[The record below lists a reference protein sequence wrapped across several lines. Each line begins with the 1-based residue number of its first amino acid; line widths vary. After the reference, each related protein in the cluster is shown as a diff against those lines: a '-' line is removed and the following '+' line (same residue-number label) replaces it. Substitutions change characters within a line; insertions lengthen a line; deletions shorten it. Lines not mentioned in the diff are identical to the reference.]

1 MTSHAPPSTA
11 PRRPLRALPGLW
23 IGLALA
29 VGVRLATRPRSFW
42 EHDELLFAL
51 AVDEFAPLAHH
62 PHPPGYPLV
71 AALGKL
77 FAVVAGEP
85 FAALVALAVV
95 STAVSFP
102 ALVDAFRRLAAPLGP
117 AADRTAVAGALF
129 FHLSPAMLVQG
140 PLPMSDPPALA
151 FLSLALAAAARLA
164 ERGQPGGRSAAGLAL
179 ALGLSAAAAV
189 GCRPQLAVPVLPFL
203 LAALAPPAARGR
215 RALGAAAFAAGVAA
229 WLVPLVG
236 ATGGPH
242 GFLDYQLGHAD
253 TIAEHELA
261 AWRTHWPAPR
271 LAARFAAHAW
281 GTRATALPVLA
292 LAVTGAAVLV
302 RRRAAAALPL
312 AALAGAQLLFCL
324 IALEPADGVRYSL
337 PAQLAVAFAG
347 AAGAAAVAERLRRPW
362 LAPVA
367 VAALAAG
374 GALYAWPLLA
384 ARASGPAPPAAAARF
399 VREELPADTALL
411 VAKTLLPHAAVL
423 LGDRERVRLEA
434 DLELFAGEPWRQVWL
449 LAEGESSWPGARIFS
464 WPASDAYGKLTRAH
478 YRTVS
483 LSPVPPE
490 RRFFARRGVHPY
502 EPNGPDGWWWLSDRA
517 AIELAPRGRGRLRLV
532 LRLPPVLP
540 FAANRIALALDG
552 EPAREVVVPRGESR
566 ELVLPLPHR
575 PRVELTLTAAS
586 GLVPAEA
593 GVNPLDRRR
602 VAVQLCELE
611 LLP

>member
-1 MTSHAPPSTA
+1 A
-11 PRRPLRALPGLW
+11 
-23 IGLALA
+23 
-29 VGVRLATRPRSFW
+29 AT
-42 EHDELLFAL
+42 
-51 AVDEFAPLAHH
+51 
-62 PHPPGYPLV
+62 
-71 AALGKL
+71 
-77 FAVVAGEP
+77 
-85 FAALVALAVV
+85 
-95 STAVSFP
+95 
-102 ALVDAFRRLAAPLGP
+102 
-117 AADRTAVAGALF
+117 
-129 FHLSPAMLVQG
+129 
-140 PLPMSDPPALA
+140 
-151 FLSLALAAAARLA
+151 
-164 ERGQPGGRSAAGLAL
+164 
-179 ALGLSAAAAV
+179 
-189 GCRPQLAVPVLPFL
+189 
-203 LAALAPPAARGR
+203 
-215 RALGAAAFAAGVAA
+215 
-229 WLVPLVG
+229 
-236 ATGGPH
+236 
-242 GFLDYQLGHAD
+242 
-253 TIAEHELA
+253 
-261 AWRTHWPAPR
+261 
-271 LAARFAAHAW
+271 
-281 GTRATALPVLA
+281 
-292 LAVTGAAVLV
+292 
-302 RRRAAAALPL
+302 LPL
-312 AALAGAQLLFCL
+312 AALAGAQLLVCL

-517 AIELAPRGRGRLRLV
+517 AIELAPRGRGRLRLE
-532 LRLPPVLP
+532 LRLPPALP

-552 EPAREVVVPRGESR
+552 APAGEVEVPRGESR
-566 ELVLPLPHR
+566 ELVLPLPDR
-575 PRVELTLTAAS
+575 RRVELSLAAAS

-602 VAVQLCELE
+602 VAVQLRALE